1 MELASMDKPSM
12 KNIYESNHLNHI
24 KSQEKERAR
33 QNYEMSKNPMKSG
46 VVPQPAFSSMFAPVS
61 DEVSL
66 LSGEAIDKSK
76 FTHNNMQPFI
86 KGNVTQNVEK
96 FTSKLDYNTGVD
108 KLYQGKKE
116 VINQN
121 IQQNNVHNINGA
133 KIANEFLKDRLTVSK
148 VMNNVLPFKQQNIG
162 PGLNKGYSTEGT
174 GGFQQIDTRE
184 YALPKS
190 IDELRS
196 KINQRSGNFQVP
208 IVGPAKKT
216 EQRAVVMPL
225 KKNRPE
231 TTYAQDIGNWF
242 KSRSIHTKD
251 AARAELAVKN
261 THRQT
266 SHVEYQGTA
275 KYVNIKGVAE
285 NDDYGKSKIIVY
297 DNERNTTQTATPIA
311 NLTSSVKAAINP
323 VLDVMKLSLKEYLV
337 NAPRAAGNT
346 SIQMP
351 NKLTVQDKDDNMRT
365 TVKET
370 TIHDSDTLNLTGPDA
385 SYSALHDIAKT
396 TVKETTI
403 HDGENLNLT
412 GPDASYS
419 AIQDDA
425 KKTLRETLPIQ
436 DTTRNI
442 GKGTYRVYMYNPEI
456 AKRTMKETTI
466 NGKAELGFIG
476 GVINSILGAYATTD
490 IDLRNSHK
498 QFTVDNE
505 NIGIAKAACE
515 YRQVS
520 REAEENAEIDGARE
534 QLLIDAGGTP
544 NPGRMNIPIDKSNV
558 DMKSNKLI
566 EDSYAAREKGNIG
579 VIYQTRPEITECN
592 ITRNVENANA
602 FADRL
607 DGSVLKS
614 LEKNDF
620 NININPIKVQ

>member
-24 KSQEKERAR
+24 ISDEREKAR
-33 QNYEMSKNPMKSG
+33 KNYEMSKYPMKSG
-46 VVPQPAFSSMFAPVS
+46 VVPQPAFSSMFSPVS

-86 KGNVTQNVEK
+86 KGNVTQNVER
-96 FTSKLDYNTGVD
+96 FTSQLDNNTGVN

-121 IQQNNVHNINGA
+121 TPQNNVNNINGA
-133 KIANEFLKDRLTVSK
+133 KIVNDFLKDRLTVSK

-196 KINQRSGNFQVP
+196 KINQKSSNFEVP

-231 TTYAQDIGNWF
+231 TTYSQDIGNWF

-251 AARAELAVKN
+251 AVRSELAIKS

-266 SHVEYQGTA
+266 SHKEYKGA
-275 KYVNIKGVAE
+275 PKYVNIQGVAD

-323 VLDVMKLSLKEYLV
+323 LLDVMKLSLKEYLV

-370 TIHDSDTLNLTGPDA
+370 TIHDSDTLNLAGPDA
-385 SYSALHDIAKT
+385 SYSALHDTAKT
-396 TVKETTI
+396 TVKETTV
-403 HDGENLNLT
+403 HDSENLNLT

-505 NIGIAKAACE
+505 NIGIAKATCE

-558 DMKSNKLI
+558 SMKFNKLI

-592 ITRNVENANA
+592 LTRDTENANA

-620 NININPIKVQ
+620 NININPIKV

>member
-1 MELASMDKPSM
+1 MDLASMDKPSM
-12 KNIYESNHLNHI
+12 KNMYESNHLNHI
-24 KSQEKERAR
+24 KSQEREKAR
-33 QNYEMSKNPMKSG
+33 KNYEMSKYPMKSG

-76 FTHNNMQPFI
+76 FRHNNMQPFI
-86 KGNVTQNVEK
+86 KGNVTQNVER
-96 FTSKLDYNTGVD
+96 FTSQLDNNTGVN

-116 VINQN
+116 IINPN
-121 IQQNNVHNINGA
+121 IPQSNVHNINGA
-133 KIANEFLKDRLTVSK
+133 KIANDFLKDRLTVSK

-162 PGLNKGYSTEGT
+162 PGLNRGYSTEGT
-174 GGFQQIDTRE
+174 GGFQQSDTRE

-225 KKNRPE
+225 KKNKPE

-251 AARAELAVKN
+251 TVRSELAVKN

-266 SHVEYQGTA
+266 SHKEYQGAA
-275 KYVNIKGVAE
+275 KYVNIQGVAD

-323 VLDVMKLSLKEYLV
+323 LLDVMKLSLKEYLV

-370 TIHDSDTLNLTGPDA
+370 TIHDSDTLNLAGPDA
-385 SYSALHDIAKT
+385 SYSALHDTAKT
-396 TVKETTI
+396 TVKETTV
-403 HDGENLNLT
+403 HDSENLNLT

-505 NIGIAKAACE
+505 NIGIAKATCE

-558 DMKSNKLI
+558 GMKSNKLV

-592 ITRNVENANA
+592 ITRDSENANA

-614 LEKNDF
+614 LENNNF
-620 NININPIKVQ
+620 NININPIKV

>member
-24 KSQEKERAR
+24 KSQERQKAR

-66 LSGEAIDKSK
+66 LSGQAIDKSK

-86 KGNVTQNVEK
+86 KGNVTQNVER
-96 FTSKLDYNTGVD
+96 FTSQLDNNTGVN

-116 VINQN
+116 IINQN
-121 IQQNNVHNINGA
+121 IPQNNVHNINGA

-162 PGLNKGYSTEGT
+162 PGLNRGYSTEGT

-196 KINQRSGNFQVP
+196 KINQKSGNFQVP

-225 KKNRPE
+225 KKNKPE
-231 TTYAQDIGNWF
+231 TTYSQDIGNWF

-251 AARAELAVKN
+251 AVRSELAVKN

-266 SHVEYQGTA
+266 SHKEYKGAA
-275 KYVNIKGVAE
+275 KYVNIQGVAD

-323 VLDVMKLSLKEYLV
+323 LVDIMKLSLKEYLV

-370 TIHDSDTLNLTGPDA
+370 TVHDSDTLNLAGPDA
-385 SYSALHDIAKT
+385 SYSALHDTAKT
-396 TVKETTI
+396 TVKETTV

-419 AIQDDA
+419 ALQDDA
-425 KKTLRETLPIQ
+425 KKTLRQTLPIQ

-456 AKRTMKETTI
+456 AKKTMKETTI

-505 NIGIAKAACE
+505 NIGIAKATCE

-558 DMKSNKLI
+558 GMKSNKLI

-592 ITRNVENANA
+592 LTRDTENANA

-620 NININPIKVQ
+620 NININPIKV